1 MPAPKAI
8 GEWKPETVTPRDVI
22 AHPDVSITV
31 HCEGCRMIVGFN
43 VFKLGMR
50 LADTPLQRLRLRC
63 QRCGV
68 YASAMTLDRA
78 RVGQIEAVFKIDLK
92 PVWDDGHAEAQARAL
107 KRQRAWRPP
116 GI

>member
-31 HCEGCRMIVGFN
+31 VCEGCRKSVGFN
-43 VFKLGMR
+43 VFKLGVR

-63 QRCGV
+63 QRCGL
-68 YASAMTLDRA
+68 YASSMKLDRA
-78 RVGQIEAVFKIDLK
+78 RVGQVDSVFIIELK
-92 PVWDDGHAEAQARAL
+92 PVWDEGHAEAQAKAL
-107 KRQRAWRPP
+107 KRQRAARPP
-116 GI
+116 GV